1 MWYKEIWDGILEE
14 EDNDNPFIE
23 FAWFYNWW
31 QIVGRKERV
40 ELFAVEH
47 EGIILAFF
55 PFTVTRRWGIRV
67 YTFAGESIANYTG
80 VVAKKN
86 G

>member
-1 MWYKEIWDGILEE
+1 MWYKEIWDAILEE

-40 ELFAVEH
+40 ELYAIEH
-47 EGIILAFF
+47 EGTIMAFPLYSVYSLRGKGVCF
-55 PFTVTRRWGIRV
+55 CRRKHRQLYRGCV
-67 YTFAGESIANYTG
+67 
-80 VVAKKN
+80 
-86 G
+86 

>member
-1 MWYKEIWDGILEE
+1 MQLIRIRTDDELMWYKEIWDAILEE

-40 ELFAVEH
+40 ELYAIEH
-47 EGIILAFF
+47 EGTIMAFS
-55 PFTVTRRWGIRV
+55 PLQCL
-67 YTFAGESIANYTG
+67 FA
-80 VVAKKN
+80 
-86 G
+86 

>member
-1 MWYKEIWDGILEE
+1 MWYKEIWDAILEE

-40 ELFAVEH
+40 ELYAIEH
-47 EGIILAFF
+47 EGTIMAFF
-55 PFTVTRRWGIRV
+55 PLQCQFGGGLECMLLQEKTSPIIQGL
-67 YTFAGESIANYTG
+67 
-80 VVAKKN
+80 
-86 G
+86 

>member
-1 MWYKEIWDGILEE
+1 MWYKEIWDAILEE

-40 ELFAVEH
+40 ELYAISLVCKTQRISGWYFNGDIGRAQFDS
-47 EGIILAFF
+47 I
-55 PFTVTRRWGIRV
+55 TV
-67 YTFAGESIANYTG
+67 AEALE
-80 VVAKKN
+80 ALQ
-86 G
+86 